1 MSFLHHI
8 AVCNKHDLS
17 NFLPFVVAGEQVGW
31 VKHGF
36 AARLKEYTDAFSV
49 SGDRVSL
56 APGLDNYD
64 DRTRAV
70 DSVLRKFVVQG
81 LIWGWR
87 GEYYPVGT
95 SFAGPHLMEM
105 ERAAIPFFGI
115 RAYGIH
121 VNGFVRDGADIHM
134 WIARRSGGKQTFP
147 NELDNMIAGGQ
158 PVGISLQ
165 ENVIKEAWEEAA
177 VPADL
182 AARAHPVSE
191 VSYCQETEHFLRPD
205 TLFNYDLELPAEFVP
220 NNTDGEVAE
229 FFLWPM
235 DKVME
240 VVENTDDIK
249 FNCNLVII
257 DFCIRHGLIEPEQPD
272 YQALAQGL
280 RTVL

>member
-17 NFLPFVVAGEQVGW
+17 NFLPFVVAGKQVGW

-36 AARLKEYTDAFSV
+36 AARLKEYKDAFSV

-70 DSVLRKFVVQG
+70 DSVLRKLVDQG

-182 AARAHPVSE
+182 AARAHLVSE
-191 VSYCQETEHFLRPD
+191 VSYCQETEHFLKPD
-205 TLFNYDLELPAEFVP
+205 VLFNYDLELPAEFVP

-240 VVENTDDIK
+240 VVENTDDTK

-272 YQALAQGL
+272 YQALVQGL